1 MQDSHLHA
9 EYFPLLFLTIASK
22 VLNYP
27 RGFPTKLLAGPSIA
41 GTVEDCEL
49 NFARRALQKIKA
61 RLGVDTTERLLQ
73 LDIDEAKTFWDD
85 ALKKNTTGELKPAEV
100 QLSVRGI
107 SAGEFLTWFHD
118 RCAKRV
124 PDTLAAEPELWVIAS
139 DNQGDQKIIEN
150 LGPWVSRTLIKF
162 GPPSKPCQHRSLRDD
177 YPFTR

>member
-22 VLNYP
+22 ILNYP
-27 RGFPTKLLAGPSIA
+27 RGFPTKILAGPSIA

-85 ALKKNTTGELKPAEV
+85 ALKKNTTGELPHN
-100 QLSVRGI
+100 I
-107 SAGEFLTWFHD
+107 SLVEGRRMLGLDVDLGGGRTESESIQEEI
-118 RCAKRV
+118 KS
-124 PDTLAAEPELWVIAS
+124 E
-139 DNQGDQKIIEN
+139 KITSFSQ
-150 LGPWVSRTLIKF
+150 V
-162 GPPSKPCQHRSLRDD
+162 D
-177 YPFTR
+177 